1 MRVYPYG
8 IVVQIVASVNAEWL
22 VTLENH

>member
-1 MRVYPYG
+1 MRVYPHG